1 GVGELGENRSGD
13 EGWRASLIKRIP
25 AQSGLGGGSSDA
37 ATALKLLAEWAKQR
51 DIPSPDLHALAAHLG
66 ADVAFFLNGSC
77 ACARGKGEILE
88 PLPPLPPFWWVVA
101 KPYGVGV
108 PTGWAYA
115 HLKRSALEPDAHA
128 PHTERL
134 VNALKRGVIRTPHAL
149 APLLHNDF
157 DEPIL

>member
-1 GVGELGENRSGD
+1 
-13 EGWRASLIKRIP
+13 
-25 AQSGLGGGSSDA
+25 
-37 ATALKLLAEWAKQR
+37 
-51 DIPSPDLHALAAHLG
+51 
-66 ADVAFFLNGSC
+66 
-77 ACARGKGEILE
+77 LE

-157 DEPIL
+157 DEPILNGIPELRVLRQQMEHAGALKVLLSGSGAAQAALCESREQAERLAETLTRQGYWAVAAQTI